1 MHICKITANRCK
13 FITNRYITLLLWI
26 LFHSY
31 NFTIYTVNNATEM
44 IGSEFCLK
52 KKPTSLNNLAY
63 VGSSFSPTHFWRS
76 KLITFEIRVIFT
88 WRSISFT
95 NFNAEI
101 NKTYSPSLRFNDSA
115 KNKMIQVNNNLNFPL
130 QKFITSQL
138 PVSRQ
143 NPWSVVSILLDIF
156 QETLP
161 LFSPAPL
168 SYLMIYIAL
177 LSLSTNLSEW
187 QCSLCSAKMR
197 NSLIQNKS
205 MLHFYTRRFL
215 KFSMDTEK
223 ERWREWV
230 NEKLHSTP
238 ITHSESAIKT
248 SIKWVEYVQSRQ

>member
-1 MHICKITANRCK
+1 MEVSSVLKRSP
-13 FITNRYITLLLWI
+13 LLWTI
-26 LFHSY
+26 WHTLEVLFLQLTFEEANWS
-31 NFTIYTVNNATEM
+31 
-44 IGSEFCLK
+44 
-52 KKPTSLNNLAY
+52 
-63 VGSSFSPTHFWRS
+63 RS
-76 KLITFEIRVIFT
+76 KYGWYLHDEAFLSRILTQKLTKFT
-88 WRSISFT
+88 L
-95 NFNAEI
+95 
-101 NKTYSPSLRFNDSA
+101 SPSLRFNDSA

-161 LFSPAPL
+161 LFLPAPL

-238 ITHSESAIKT
+238 ITHSKPAIKT

>member
-1 MHICKITANRCK
+1 MHICKITANRCNYEK
-13 FITNRYITLLLWI
+13 

-76 KLITFEIRVIFT
+76 KLITSEIRVIFT

-101 NKTYSPSLRFNDSA
+101 NKTYSLSPSLRFNDSA

-161 LFSPAPL
+161 LFLPAPL

-238 ITHSESAIKT
+238 ITHSKSAIKT